1 MDKLRGLNTRQSFV
15 KRVFDLFFSFFGLF
29 FLLFPILILIVFAS
43 FSTKTIGL
51 FSQWR
56 VGQDGE
62 LFRMYKIRTMKGDLK
77 GDNFITLI
85 NDERITSFGKFLR
98 LFKLDELPQLF
109 NVLIGNMSFV
119 GPRPD
124 VRGYADNL
132 KGDDRIVL
140 SVKPG
145 ITGPATLKFKHEE
158 IILEDQKN
166 PKKYNDEI
174 VWPEKVKIN
183 IQYIKNWSLI
193 RDIEYIIKTIF

>member
-1 MDKLRGLNTRQSFV
+1 
-15 KRVFDLFFSFFGLF
+15 
-29 FLLFPILILIVFAS
+29 
-43 FSTKTIGL
+43 
-51 FSQWR
+51 
-56 VGQDGE
+56 
-62 LFRMYKIRTMKGDLK
+62 MYKIRTMKGDLK
-77 GDNFITLI
+77 DDNFITLI

>member
-1 MDKLRGLNTRQSFV
+1 MDKLRSLNTRQSFV

-29 FLLFPILILIVFAS
+29 FLLIPMIFLIVIAS
-43 FSTKTIGL
+43 FSTNTSGL

-56 VGQDGE
+56 VGQNGK
-62 LFRMYKIRTMKGDLK
+62 LFKMYKIRTMRAGSD
-77 GDNFITLI
+77 DNFITLK
-85 NDERITSFGKFLR
+85 NDKRITPFGKFLR

-124 VRGYADNL
+124 VSGYADKL
-132 KGDDRIVL
+132 IGKERIIL
-140 SVKPG
+140 TVKPG
-145 ITGPATLKFKHEE
+145 ITGPATIKFKHEE

-174 VWPEKVKIN
+174 IWPEKVKIN
-183 IQYIKNWSLI
+183 IQYIENWSFI
-193 RDIEYIIKTIF
+193 YDIEYIFKTIF